1 MDQIY
6 SAIGGTR
13 GMTRNAKVIAAIIDD
28 IRRIFQVINDHSRIV
43 EKETGLTGP
52 QLWALKIIADASPI
66 KVSMLANRMYLHP
79 ATVVGILDRL
89 EMKELVKR
97 ERSKEDRRVVEIV
110 LTDNGSKLV
119 INTSDV
125 AQNLLVKGLEAIP
138 SDNLMQI
145 ATGLEQVVSI
155 LGVQEAPPR
164 LIRSSE
170 VNLPNK

>member
-1 MDQIY
+1 
-6 SAIGGTR
+6 
-13 GMTRNAKVIAAIIDD
+13 MTRNAKVIAAIIDD
-28 IRRIFQVINDHSRIV
+28 IRRIFQVINDHSRIA

>member
-28 IRRIFQVINDHSRIV
+28 IRRIFQVINDHSRIA